1 MKKLLPFLLSAG
13 IANAQFLFVA
23 DIKTVTSDQ
32 GSSSS
37 SSAASR
43 LFLDSGFST
52 PAPLGYNIWFVADTA
67 NNGVPTSVTEGNLF
81 GADDRLLY
89 SARLDGDNP
98 GSTAGRFRAT
108 GVSISDSVLTGGITE
123 AQVEA
128 ANVYVYLWNDS
139 SSSFTPAAGS
149 QFGVYNT
156 GTFTIPA
163 IGNAFWAIDGNIN
176 ATQYTVS
183 AVPEPETYA
192 VLSGACLVGFALWR
206 RRSSRNA

>member
-13 IANAQFLFVA
+13 IANAQLFVT
-23 DIKTVTSDQ
+23 DIKTVTSDLGSS
-32 GSSSS
+32 GSSSV
-37 SSAASR
+37 ATR
-43 LFLDSGFST
+43 LFLDSSFT
-52 PAPLGYNIWFVADTA
+52 TAAPLGYNIWFVADTA

-108 GVSISDSVLTGGITE
+108 GVSITDSVLTGGVTE
-123 AQVEA
+123 AQIEA
-128 ANVYVYLWNDS
+128 ANIYVYLWNNN
-139 SSSFTPAAGS
+139 SSSFTPTAGS
-149 QFGVYNT
+149 QFGVFNT

-176 ATQYTVS
+176 ATQFTVS

-192 VLSGACLVGFALWR
+192 ALSGACLVGFALWR
-206 RRSSRNA
+206 RRSVRKA